1 MIGRDRWMS
10 CDTIVFLGLRAMAE
24 KAKKAKNNTKD
35 EIVVFSVVK
44 DTACTECG
52 EELGKGR
59 LLRLEQEKALC
70 MDCADLDRLEFL
82 PSGNAAV
89 TRRASAYSTLRAVVV
104 RWSRARKRY
113 ERQGIL
119 AEPQAI
125 LRAEEESLA
134 DDEIRANRQAR
145 AAERRSVEDQQF
157 VSAFA
162 RAIRLHYPG
171 CPDEETTRIAE
182 HACEKYSGRVGR
194 TAAAKEF
201 NPEAIRLAV
210 AAHIRH
216 VHTNYDA
223 LLARYADRE
232 TAREEVR
239 EQVLAVLGNWQ
250 GSSNV

>member
-10 CDTIVFLGLRAMAE
+10 CNTILFLGYRAMAE
-24 KAKKAKNNTKD
+24 KAKRAKSDTKD

-44 DTACTECG
+44 DTTCTECG

-59 LLRLEQEKALC
+59 LLRLEHEKALC
-70 MDCADLDRLEFL
+70 MACADLDRLEFL

-89 TRRASAYSTLRAVVV
+89 TRRTSAYSTLRAVVV
-104 RWSRARKRY
+104 RWSRTRKRY

-134 DDEIRANRQAR
+134 DLEIRANRQAR
-145 AAERRSVEDQQF
+145 AAERRSIEDQEF

-162 RAIRLHYPG
+162 LAIRLYFPG
-171 CPDEETTRIAE
+171 CPEEETKQIAE

-201 NPEAIRLAV
+201 DPEAIRLAV

-223 LLARYADRE
+223 LLARYADRAM
-232 TAREEVR
+232 ARKEIYDR
-239 EQVLAVLGNWQ
+239 LMAILGDWRRPS
-250 GSSNV
+250 GG